1 VHYSLQKKRGDSQ
14 IQIKT
19 AKKLEMQLCQTQWTK
34 KKQFNKTVD
43 CGLPSSAH

>member
-19 AKKLEMQLCQTQWTK
+19 AKKLEMQLCQTQLDEE
-34 KKQFNKTVD
+34 KTI
-43 CGLPSSAH
+43 